1 MLKCIMDN
9 KKANRLAKEQ
19 IKTKLL
25 DWTTIN
31 EVLAS
36 KDSNKEA
43 DEVQDLDQDLEFT
56 KILLFVELIF

>member
-1 MLKCIMDN
+1 MMDN
-9 KKANRLAKEQ
+9 KKTNRLAKEQ